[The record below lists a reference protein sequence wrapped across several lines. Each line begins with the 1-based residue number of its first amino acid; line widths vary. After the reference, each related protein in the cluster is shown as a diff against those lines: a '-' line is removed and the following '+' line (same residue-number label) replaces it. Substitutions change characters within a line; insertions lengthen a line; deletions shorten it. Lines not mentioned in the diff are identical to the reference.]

1 MTFEETGIGQE
12 VLKAVTDMGFTQP
25 TPIQEKT
32 IPIILASDG
41 DVLALAQT
49 GTGKTAAFGLPI
61 IDRLEVDV
69 KSIQS
74 IILCPTR
81 ELCRQI
87 SGDLALY
94 AKYTKRCSIT
104 SVYGGASMQSQIQ
117 EIKRGSQIVVGTPG
131 RVVDMIKRG
140 YLKLEDIRFLV
151 LDEAD
156 EMLNMGFKD
165 DLDFILSSTSK
176 QRQTLLFSATMPIEV
191 RRIAKTYMN
200 KPHEVSVQKENE
212 SAANIT
218 HTYHTTTASNRFET
232 LRRIVD
238 FNPDIYGIVFCR
250 TRRETQQVS
259 DKLITAGYN
268 ADALHGELSQA
279 QRDSV
284 MQKFRSKV
292 LQILVATDVAARG
305 IDVDDITHVIHYNL
319 PDDIEAYIHRSGRT
333 ARAGKSGSSIALVSG
348 REKSRIRLVEKKIS
362 QRMEL
367 QPIPQGKDICVK
379 QLFKLVE
386 DLDQV
391 QVKDG
396 DLEDF
401 MPAIFERLEG
411 YSKEDLIKRFFAAE
425 FNRFY
430 NHYKDSQDL
439 NLEVA
444 SSRGERGERRERGG
458 ERRGE
463 RRGERGNDN
472 DRRRGERRGSDDAQ
486 FERKEKR
493 NRNHSFTRF
502 FINMGKKDDLN
513 PNRLMG
519 FINEQPS
526 LEGVAIGRIEVLKTF
541 AFFEVDSANSDSV
554 ISEMKGKEFRG
565 KNIDVELAS
574 SDMDAGHHSAPRV
587 KKDKNRGSKRKH
599 SKPRASFV

>member
-1 MTFEETGIGQE
+1 MTFDKIGLSE
-12 VLKAVTDMGFTQP
+12 NLLKAISDMGFTQP

-32 IPIILASDG
+32 IPLILSSEN

-61 IDRLEVDV
+61 IDQLDPEL

-87 SGDLALY
+87 SSDLAEY
-94 AKYTKRCSIT
+94 SKYIKRCAIT

-117 EIKRGSQIVVGTPG
+117 EIKRGTQIVVGTPG

-140 YLKLEDIRFLV
+140 YLALENIRFVV

-156 EMLNMGFKD
+156 EMLNMGFKE
-165 DLDFILSSTSK
+165 DLDFILSSTSN
-176 QRQTLLFSATMPIEV
+176 QRQTLLFSATMPVEV
-191 RRIAKTYMN
+191 RRIAKAYMN
-200 KPHEVSVQKENE
+200 KPQEVSVQKNNE
-212 SAANIT
+212 SAANIE
-218 HTYHTTTASNRFET
+218 HTYHTTTAQNRFET

-259 DKLITAGYN
+259 DKLITSGYN

-284 MQKFRSKV
+284 MQKFRTKH

-348 REKSRIRLVEKKIS
+348 REKSRIRLVEKKIGK
-362 QRMEL
+362 QVVMK
-367 QPIPQGKDICVK
+367 PIPQGKDICVK

-386 DLDQV
+386 DLGKVDV
-391 QVKDG
+391 SDEG
-396 DLEDF
+396 LDDF
-401 MPAIFERLEG
+401 MPAIFEKLEG

-425 FNRFY
+425 FNRFHNY
-430 NHYKDSQDL
+430 YKDSSDL
-439 NLEVA
+439 NLEV
-444 SSRGERGERRERGG
+444 SSRGDRRDRDRGRDRDRSRGG
-458 ERRGE
+458 ERDAGRNGRKFSNDDHFE
-463 RRGERGNDN
+463 RR
-472 DRRRGERRGSDDAQ
+472 
-486 FERKEKR
+486 EKKSR
-493 NRNHSFTRF
+493 SRSFTRF
-502 FINMGKKDDLN
+502 FINMGKKDELN

-519 FINEQPS
+519 FINEQPG
-526 LEGVAIGRIEVLKTF
+526 LEGVAVGRIEVLKTF
-541 AFFEVDSANSDSV
+541 SFFEIDAANSDAV
-554 ISEMKGKEFRG
+554 IGEMKGKDFRG
-565 KNIDVELAS
+565 RNIDVELAS
-574 SDMDAGHHSAPRV
+574 SDVGASHHHAKRV
-587 KKDKNRGSKRKH
+587 KKDKKSFGANKRARH
-599 SKPRASFV
+599 SSSY